1 MTDDEDDAAVKPA
14 AKGRRLPV
22 GRKAVVDKLWRA
34 AKRQLVAHEAH
45 LDELPKGAAASE
57 SDAKALA
64 TLARTVRELVA
75 LEAATATPE
84 GGQITDDLSPAAGLR
99 HVAELRTELARRL
112 ERLAAE
118 EAGEAAAQAAPGRRR
133 RIWLRSSS
141 QDWVYLGAP
150 DQKPPVSRTAEAIW
164 LVLGGRGAG
173 KTRTG
178 AEWVKGMALGLPPFA
193 DSPTGRIAL
202 VGETQGRSATS

>member
-14 AKGRRLPV
+14 AKGRRLAV

-75 LEAATATPE
+75 LEAATATSE
-84 GGQITDDLSPAAGLR
+84 GQSTDDLSPAAGLR
-99 HVAELRTELARRL
+99 HVAELRKELARRL
-112 ERLAAE
+112 EILAAE
-118 EAGEAAAQAAPGRRR
+118 EAGSASE
-133 RIWLRSSS
+133 
-141 QDWVYLGAP
+141 
-150 DQKPPVSRTAEAIW
+150 E
-164 LVLGGRGAG
+164 GAG
-173 KTRTG
+173 
-178 AEWVKGMALGLPPFA
+178 
-193 DSPTGRIAL
+193 DSDS
-202 VGETQGRSATS
+202 RSD

>member
-1 MTDDEDDAAVKPA
+1 MTDDEDDAAVKPV

-84 GGQITDDLSPAAGLR
+84 GQSADDLSSAAGLR
-99 HVAELRTELARRL
+99 HVAQLRRELARRM
-112 ERLAAE
+112 ERLIAE
-118 EAGEAAAQAAPGRRR
+118 EAGETA
-133 RIWLRSSS
+133 S
-141 QDWVYLGAP
+141 QIASGA
-150 DQKPPVSRTAEAIW
+150 D
-164 LVLGGRGAG
+164 AG
-173 KTRTG
+173 SG
-178 AEWVKGMALGLPPFA
+178 
-193 DSPTGRIAL
+193 
-202 VGETQGRSATS
+202 